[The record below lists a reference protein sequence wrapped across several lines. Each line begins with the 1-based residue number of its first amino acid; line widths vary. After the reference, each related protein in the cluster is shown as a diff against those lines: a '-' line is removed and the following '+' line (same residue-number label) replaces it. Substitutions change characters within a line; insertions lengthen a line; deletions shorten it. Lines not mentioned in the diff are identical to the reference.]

1 MGYSFY
7 EIYITSQRAFRALGF
22 PFGADEDAGFIIA
35 WLELNHFNG
44 IKILHSLITSIDQ
57 QYDGTIKIDNLN
69 DKIDFKNKTNLMKGS
84 GLIDYLQ
91 SIVNQKEE
99 ISVTIKNCQDG
110 ILFLPLLYKIS
121 KKINYSELL
130 FNNSNNNIHKYKIKD
145 NEITFECKTN
155 KDIKSFNEITIIMNK
170 NKKNLKNFSAEKIIT
185 QKIIQNNLSQSIKP
199 AKDLWSEVS
208 EIASKT
214 FVPETEESR
223 DKGAGGGDAND

>member
-1 MGYSFY
+1 VGYSFY
-7 EIYITSQRAFRALGF
+7 EIYITSQRAFRAMGF
-22 PFGADEDAGFIIA
+22 PFGADEDAGFVIA

-44 IKILHSLITSIDQ
+44 IKILHSLIASIDQ
-57 QYDGTIKIDNLN
+57 QYDGTIKIDSLN
-69 DKIDFKNKTNLMKGS
+69 EKIDFNNKTILMKGP

-91 SIVNQKEE
+91 SIINQKEE
-99 ISVTIKNCQDG
+99 ISVRIKNCQNG

-130 FNNSNNNIHKYKIKD
+130 FNNSNNDIHKYKIKN
-145 NEITFECKTN
+145 NEITFEYEKN
-155 KDIKSFNEITIIMNK
+155 KDLLSINEITIIMNK
-170 NKKNLKNFSAEKIIT
+170 DKNNLKNFSAKKVIT

-199 AKDLWSEVS
+199 AKDLWEKVS

>member
-7 EIYITSQRAFRALGF
+7 EIYITSQRAFRAMGF
-22 PFGADEDAGFIIA
+22 PFGADEDAGFVIA

-44 IKILHSLITSIDQ
+44 IKILHSLIASIDQ
-57 QYDGTIKIDNLN
+57 QYDGTIKIDSLN
-69 DKIDFKNKTNLMKGS
+69 EKIDFNNKTILMKGP

-91 SIVNQKEE
+91 SIINQKEE
-99 ISVTIKNCQDG
+99 ISVRIKNCQNG

-130 FNNSNNNIHKYKIKD
+130 FNNSNNDIHKYKIKN
-145 NEITFECKTN
+145 NEITFEYEKN
-155 KDIKSFNEITIIMNK
+155 KDLLSINEITIIMNK
-170 NKKNLKNFSAEKIIT
+170 DKNNLKNFSAKKVIT

-199 AKDLWSEVS
+199 AKDLWEKVS

>member
-7 EIYITSQRAFRALGF
+7 EIYITSQRAFRAMGF
-22 PFGADEDAGFIIA
+22 PFGADEDAGFVIA

-44 IKILHSLITSIDQ
+44 IKILHSLIASIDQ
-57 QYDGTIKIDNLN
+57 QYDGTIKIDSLN
-69 DKIDFKNKTNLMKGS
+69 EKIDFNNKTILMKGP

-91 SIVNQKEE
+91 SIINQKEE
-99 ISVTIKNCQDG
+99 ISVRIKNCQNG

-130 FNNSNNNIHKYKIKD
+130 FNNSNNDIHKYKIKN
-145 NEITFECKTN
+145 NEITFEYEKN
-155 KDIKSFNEITIIMNK
+155 KDLLSINEITIIMNK
-170 NKKNLKNFSAEKIIT
+170 DKNNLKNFSAKKVIT

-199 AKDLWSEVS
+199 AKDLWEKVS

-214 FVPETEESR
+214 FVPETKESR

>member
-7 EIYITSQRAFRALGF
+7 EIYITSQRAFRAMGF
-22 PFGADEDAGFIIA
+22 PFGADEDAGFVIA

-44 IKILHSLITSIDQ
+44 IKILHSLIASIDQ
-57 QYDGTIKIDNLN
+57 QYDGTIKIDSLN
-69 DKIDFKNKTNLMKGS
+69 EKIDFNNKTILMKGP

-91 SIVNQKEE
+91 SIINQKEE
-99 ISVTIKNCQDG
+99 ISVRIKNCQNG

-130 FNNSNNNIHKYKIKD
+130 FNNSNNDIHKYKIKN
-145 NEITFECKTN
+145 NEITFEYEKN
-155 KDIKSFNEITIIMNK
+155 KDLLSINEITIIMNK
-170 NKKNLKNFSAEKIIT
+170 DKNNLKNFSAKKVIT

-199 AKDLWSEVS
+199 TKDLWEKVS

>member
-1 MGYSFY
+1 VGYSFY
-7 EIYITSQRAFRALGF
+7 EIYITSQRAFRAMGF
-22 PFGADEDAGFIIA
+22 PFGADEDAGFVIA

-44 IKILHSLITSIDQ
+44 IKILHSLIASIDQ
-57 QYDGTIKIDNLN
+57 QYDGTIKIDSLN
-69 DKIDFKNKTNLMKGS
+69 EKIDFNNKTILMKGP

-91 SIVNQKEE
+91 SIINQKEE
-99 ISVTIKNCQDG
+99 ISVRIKNCQNG

-130 FNNSNNNIHKYKIKD
+130 FNNSNNDIHKYKIKN
-145 NEITFECKTN
+145 NEITFEYEKN
-155 KDIKSFNEITIIMNK
+155 KDLLSINEITIIMNK
-170 NKKNLKNFSAEKIIT
+170 DKNNLKNFSAKKVIT

-199 AKDLWSEVS
+199 AKDLLDKVS

>member
-7 EIYITSQRAFRALGF
+7 EIYITAQRAFRAMGF
-22 PFGADEDAGFIIA
+22 PFGADEDAAFIIA

-57 QYDGTIKIDNLN
+57 QYDGTIKIDSLN
-69 DKIDFKNKTNLMKGS
+69 EKIDLKNKTILMKGS

-130 FNNSNNNIHKYKIKD
+130 FNNSNNNIHKYKIKN
-145 NEITFECKTN
+145 NEITFECERS

-185 QKIIQNNLSQSIKP
+185 QKIIQNNLLQSIKP
-199 AKDLWSEVS
+199 AKDLWEKVS

-214 FVPETEESR
+214 FVPESEESR

>member
-1 MGYSFY
+1 MD
-7 EIYITSQRAFRALGF
+7 F

-44 IKILHSLITSIDQ
+44 IKILHNLITSIDQ

-69 DKIDFKNKTNLMKGS
+69 EKIDFKNKTILMKGS

-121 KKINYSELL
+121 KKINYSELQ
-130 FNNSNNNIHKYKIKD
+130 FNNSNNDIHKYKIKD
-145 NEITFECKTN
+145 KEITFECETN
-155 KDIKSFNEITIIMNK
+155 KDIKSLNEITIIMNK
-170 NKKNLKNFSAEKIIT
+170 NKKKLKNFSAEKIIT
-185 QKIIQNNLSQSIKP
+185 KKIIQNNLAQSIKP
-199 AKDLWSEVS
+199 AKNFWREVS

-223 DKGAGGGDAND
+223 NKGAGGGDAND